1 MTRAQ
6 QQIRETETN
15 ELSETEL
22 NEVTAGIIAVMP
34 QRAMCDG
41 SVKPVAPS
49 QSALIGLL

>member
-1 MTRAQ
+1 MIRTNQ
-6 QQIRETETN
+6 PVRETEAN

-22 NEVTAGIIAVMP
+22 NEVVGGIIAVMP